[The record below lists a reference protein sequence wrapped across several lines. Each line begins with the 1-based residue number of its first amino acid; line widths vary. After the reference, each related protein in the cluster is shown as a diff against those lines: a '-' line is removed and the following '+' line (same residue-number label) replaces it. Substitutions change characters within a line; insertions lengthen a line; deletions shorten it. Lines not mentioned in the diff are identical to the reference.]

1 MIENTTV
8 SIRIK
13 SFHLNKKPIAFLKD
27 LFNKTRGMPP
37 SKVPAGQMNL
47 QNHGSPSPVIST
59 TNKGRRITKIARIT
73 NRKYRKNFS
82 PGRFLIFLTKGILN
96 SKS

>member
-1 MIENTTV
+1 MESTTV
-8 SIRIK
+8 RIRIK
-13 SFHLNKKPIAFLKD
+13 SFHLNKKHTAFCND
-27 LFNKTRGMPP
+27 LLNKTSRMQP

-47 QNHGSPSPVIST
+47 QNHGSPSPVMST
-59 TNKGRRITKIARIT
+59 INNGRRITKTARIT